1 MDTLSWVYMWQSTP
15 QCLSVAQPNTK
26 NITLLM
32 ALVIKSRETGTDNK
46 EQRVRNWTE
55 LHGKSDGYCGIDSDM
70 E

>member
-1 MDTLSWVYMWQSTP
+1 
-15 QCLSVAQPNTK
+15 
-26 NITLLM
+26 M

-55 LHGKSDGYCGIDSDM
+55 LHSKSDGYCGIDSDM